1 VIIDVHSHLYRSN
14 SSAASWWLP
23 GEPDGPVPVARYVV
37 HAVAQP
43 VDLMFM
49 SADPQPLDTPDKLS
63 AANDAVAS
71 AVALAPGRLVGQ
83 CQVLPQLIEAS
94 LAEMERHIARGA
106 MRGIGELCQYLNNYE
121 PDAPGLFPLI
131 ERAAELDVPVL
142 YHASKEEH
150 TRGLDRLAS
159 IFPKARFIMAH
170 IGGMSNWW
178 NGIEVSRGRDNV
190 WVDTSG
196 FVLLCHGA
204 LRRAL
209 MILGPSKILFGVDFP
224 LVPAAALLAA
234 LDSETMKSDE
244 RERIVS
250 GNAAELFHLDGGRDP
265 C

>member
-14 SSAASWWLP
+14 SSAASWWLA
-23 GEPDGPVPVARYVV
+23 GEPDGPVPIARYVA

-49 SADPQPLDTPDKLS
+49 SADPQPLDTPSKLS
-63 AANDAVAS
+63 DANDAVAS

-83 CQVLPQLIEAS
+83 CQVLPGLIEAS
-94 LAEMERHIARGA
+94 LVEMEKHIARGA
-106 MRGIGELCQYLNNYE
+106 MRGIGELCQYLNDYE

-159 IFPKARFIMAH
+159 MFPRARFIMAH

-178 NGIEVSRGRDNV
+178 NGIDVSRSRDNV

-196 FVLLCHGA
+196 FVLLCYGA

-209 MILGPSKILFGVDFP
+209 AILGPSKILFGVDFP

-234 LDSETMKSDE
+234 LDSETLRSDE

-250 GNAAELFHLDGGRDP
+250 GNAVELFRLDGEGDP